1 MRTADDEF
9 RIIESRM
16 PEVRAMQSNHHQ
28 RVQPTATRHGFTLVE
43 MLVAVTLVLLMMTMF
58 AEIFTLATG
67 SMSKQKGLAELDQR
81 QRLTSVLIR
90 EDIQDRT
97 FRLMYPYTSR
107 LNPLNG
113 LPADDGVPSPVGTN
127 YGFGTRQGYF
137 YISENDPDNDADDI
151 LQFTM
156 NRLLSTSQTGA
167 IFYGRTRELR
177 DDQNMGGAG
186 WNPNQPENDDG
197 DYFGDGAGVGT
208 SPYAEVAYFVRNKTL
223 FRRLLLVRNS
233 ALNSVDDR
241 PMSVPPFPPLM
252 PPTGPVP
259 LMQPGIYPIGTTTYV
274 IGGSAANRFPQD
286 FDYSATYD
294 FAAQRVEFLGRHSLD
309 NSDNAL
315 ALCLGRPEMRFGFR
329 PNGRPMEYLPAP
341 SGAFIGRYTQ
351 EETSHN
357 LFAWPGDPG
366 WGADST
372 ILTGDDTGPYTIP
385 TSTPAN
391 GMTLSPSG
399 RVNRFIGGPRQG
411 EDLLLTNVLAFD
423 VKVWDPRA
431 SVGPD
436 GQPGRAGV
444 DDNQDGTT
452 DNAAELG
459 SPFSDDGAFAD
470 IGHTGTGDYAQSNN
484 FNTAYGP
491 LAANNRCFDTW
502 HPALMGSLGAP
513 PFRPARPGPDG
524 LPGIANFDDDNNDGD
539 NDTTTGADNPEE
551 LGWPHTDDVL
561 LPMKA
566 IQIKIRYLDVASG
579 LVRDV
584 TLIETF

>member
-1 MRTADDEF
+1 
-9 RIIESRM
+9 
-16 PEVRAMQSNHHQ
+16 MQSNHIQ
-28 RVQPTATRHGFTLVE
+28 RVPQTASRCGFTLVE

-58 AEIFTLATG
+58 AEIFSLATG

-90 EDIQDRT
+90 EDLQDRT

-107 LNPLNG
+107 INPSNG
-113 LPADDGVPSPVGTN
+113 QPADDGLPGAVGTN
-127 YGFGTRQGYF
+127 YGFPARQGYF

-167 IFYGRTRELR
+167 IFYGRTGQLL
-177 DDQNMGGAG
+177 DAVNGFGAG
-186 WNPNQPENDDG
+186 SNPNQPENDDG
-197 DYFGDGAGVGT
+197 DYFGDGQGVGT
-208 SPYAEVAYFVRNKTL
+208 SPYAEVSYFIRNKTL
-223 FRRLLLVRNS
+223 FRRLLLIRNPPGGI
-233 ALNSVDDR
+233 DQ
-241 PMSVPPFPPLM
+241 PMSD
-252 PPTGPVP
+252 PTMANPTPVP
-259 LMQPGIYPIGTTTYV
+259 LMQSGIYPIGTTTY
-274 IGGSAANRFPQD
+274 ISGGPAASRFPQD
-286 FDYSATYD
+286 FDYSATYN
-294 FAAQRVEFLGRHSLD
+294 FTTQRVDFLGHDSLNNKSNTD
-309 NSDNAL
+309 V
-315 ALCLGRPEMRFGFR
+315 LGLPQMRFGFR

-341 SGAFIGRYTQ
+341 SGEFIGRYTH

-366 WGADST
+366 WGPDGT
-372 ILTGDDTGPYTIP
+372 ILNGDDTGPYTR
-385 TSTPAN
+385 PA
-391 GMTLSPSG
+391 GLALSPSG
-399 RVNRFIGGPRQG
+399 RVTRYIGGPRQG
-411 EDLLLTNVLAFD
+411 EDLLLTNVQAFD

-444 DDNQDGTT
+444 DDNQDGTV

-470 IGHTGTGDYAQSNN
+470 IGHTGTGDYSQSNN
-484 FNTAYGP
+484 FNAAYGP
-491 LAANNRCFDTW
+491 LANNNRCFDTW
-502 HPALMGSLGAP
+502 HPALMGTVGAP

-524 LPGIANFDDDNNDGD
+524 APGIVNVDDDNDDTD
-539 NDTTTGADNPEE
+539 NDPTTGVDNPEE

-566 IQIKIRYLDVASG
+566 IQIKIRYLDIASG
-579 LVRDV
+579 LARDI
-584 TLIETF
+584 TLIETFE